1 MAWDIAWTPL
11 VASGRRR
18 FSTRSIRVRT
28 TLTALI
34 VVGGVVGV
42 VGLGLIVQQHRDLL
56 SDQQSRVSNEVASIA
71 LALSEGRQ
79 FSSYITPG
87 TGFQVVTQDGQVAA
101 ASESLYSRPP
111 MSLEKPGVGDRQSVP
126 LNKAAYPP
134 GGDDDQQVGVIEATT
149 VRTAQGPLTIYA
161 AVFGSQVQRS
171 TGILALGLAIGL
183 PLILLVT
190 GLLTWFLT
198 GVALRPVD
206 EMRAEVASIAQDEL
220 DHRVEVPQG
229 DDELSRLAVT
239 LNEMLARLEESQS
252 AQRSFVS
259 DASHELRSPIASLL
273 TTIEVA
279 RAHPETTDWSRVS
292 TVVEAE
298 VRRLKAL
305 VDDLLLLATRSELR
319 GEVVTIPVDLDDI
332 VFAEAER
339 LRLQGR
345 LAVVSRDV
353 SAARTLGD
361 PLELQRIVRN
371 LIDNASRHA
380 ESAITLSLW
389 SEGPWAYLRVADDG
403 PGVDLTS
410 ADRLFERFARAE
422 TARDRPSGGAGLGL
436 AIVASVVDS
445 MGGSV
450 RFVPAELGAT
460 VELVLPVVS

>member
-1 MAWDIAWTPL
+1 MAWDIAWTPP
-11 VASGRRR
+11 VAKGWRR

-28 TLTALI
+28 TLTSLL

-42 VGLGLIVQQHRDLL
+42 VGLGLIFQQHRDLL
-56 SDQQSRVSNEVASIA
+56 SDQKSRVGSEVASIA
-71 LALSEGRQ
+71 LALSEGRP

-87 TGFQVVTQDGQVAA
+87 TGFQVVTQGGQVAA
-101 ASESLYSRPP
+101 ASEALYDRPP
-111 MSLEKPGVGDRQSVP
+111 MSLQRPAVGVRESVP
-126 LNKAAYPP
+126 LNRAAYRSST
-134 GGDDDQQVGVIEATT
+134 DDDGQVGVIEATT
-149 VRTAQGPLTIYA
+149 VHTAQGPLTIYA

-206 EMRAEVASIAQDEL
+206 EMRAEVASIAEDEL
-220 DHRVEVPQG
+220 DRRVEVPPG
-229 DDELSRLAVT
+229 DDELSRLAAT
-239 LNEMLARLEESQS
+239 LNEMLERLDDSQA

-279 RAHPETTDWSRVS
+279 RSRPDATDWTRVS

-319 GEVVTIPVDLDDI
+319 GEVASIPVDLDDI

-339 LRLQGR
+339 LRLQGQ
-345 LAVVSRDV
+345 LAVVSREV

-361 PLELQRIVRN
+361 PLELQRIIRN
-371 LIDNASRHA
+371 VVDNASRHA
-380 ESAITLSLW
+380 KTAITLSLRTD
-389 SEGPWAYLRVADDG
+389 GAWAYLQVGDDG
-403 PGVDLTS
+403 PGVDLATS
-410 ADRLFERFARAE
+410 DRLFERFARAE

-436 AIVASVVDS
+436 AIVASVVGS
-445 MGGSV
+445 MGGSA
-450 RFVPAELGAT
+450 RFVPAERGAT
-460 VELVLPVVS
+460 VELVFPCVS